1 MVQPRRLARIEKRIQ
16 QKIAQVLLRD
26 ASDPRLGFLTITRV
40 QVDPEIQ
47 ICKVYWS
54 VLGDESARRLNE
66 SALQHA
72 RKFIQHEVADILD
85 TRTVPTL
92 EFHFDESIQGA
103 ERISAILREIDEEK
117 QDAGLNPEARS
128 EQDPDTPPDE
138 SPAGDPGP
146 QPSRD

>member
-26 ASDPRLGFLTITRV
+26 ASDPRLGFVTITRV

-54 VLGDESARRLNE
+54 VLGDEKERRLNDA
-66 SALQHA
+66 ALQHA
-72 RKFIQHEVADILD
+72 RKFIQHEVAEILD

-103 ERISAILREIDEEK
+103 ERISAILREIDEER
-117 QDAGLNPEARS
+117 QGARLNPEAQS
-128 EQDPDTPPDE
+128 GEAPDAPSDE
-138 SPAGDPGP
+138 EPGP
-146 QPSRD
+146 ETARD